1 MPAFGRRGAVLAALA
16 LVLLAYCGLASL
28 TAASRR
34 PAPDEGLFA
43 SPAITLITKGYM
55 GTPIRGSSA
64 GLPGLERR
72 TYWVMPL
79 HLVLLA
85 GWYKVFGIGLWQM
98 RLLSIL
104 WGMVGLVALFTLVWK
119 LTRDVRAA
127 ALAAALTATDFVY
140 VTFSSSGR
148 MDGMAAALGF
158 AGLAVYCSLRE
169 RNLLRAML
177 LGHILVAAAI
187 FTHPNGILFFAG
199 LMFLTIALDRRRI
212 RFAYL
217 AASSTPYLAGAAAWG
232 LYIMQA
238 PHDFVAQMW
247 SQIRGKSGGNLAFS
261 PLEFI
266 RREVVNRYLVAYGL
280 GPHSSGV
287 AGPVALKAIVL
298 AAYVAAALVLLG
310 NRELRRNRGCQLL
323 LGLTGLVF
331 AIMTFF
337 NEKLTC
343 YLLNITPLYSAIL
356 AVAMLWLY
364 RRGRVARAAA
374 ILSFAAVLTVQ
385 AGGLL
390 LRSRLNLYARQFIP
404 AAEFVKH
411 RLHPGMTVVASAD
424 FGFGIGFDQLTDDGT
439 LGFYSHKL
447 PDLIVVDE
455 MYLDVFDG
463 HRRQRP
469 AIYRYVSRT
478 LREDYTLIYDHEYYK
493 VYERRPGDP
502 SGSPD
507 HGVQSG
513 QMLIRL
519 AREERRVDFFQS
531 ARRQVQT
538 EVFADEP
545 ARIARQFRAPG
556 RLADEP
562 IQG

>member
-1 MPAFGRRGAVLAALA
+1 
-16 LVLLAYCGLASL
+16 
-28 TAASRR
+28 
-34 PAPDEGLFA
+34 
-43 SPAITLITKGYM
+43 
-55 GTPIRGSSA
+55 
-64 GLPGLERR
+64 
-72 TYWVMPL
+72 
-79 HLVLLA
+79 
-85 GWYKVFGIGLWQM
+85 
-98 RLLSIL
+98 
-104 WGMVGLVALFTLVWK
+104 
-119 LTRDVRAA
+119 
-127 ALAAALTATDFVY
+127 
-140 VTFSSSGR
+140 

-169 RNLLRAML
+169 RNLPRAML

-199 LMFLTIALDRRRI
+199 LMFLMVALDGRRI

-238 PHDFVAQMW
+238 PRDFVAQMLW
-247 SQIRGKSGGNLAFS
+247 QIRVKSGGAGFS
-261 PLEFI
+261 PLESI
-266 RREVVNRYLVAYGL
+266 KREVVNRYLLAYGL

-287 AGPVALKAIVL
+287 SGPVAIKAVVL

-310 NRELRRNRGCQLL
+310 NRKLRRNRGCQLL

-364 RRGRVARAAA
+364 RRGRVARAGA
-374 ILSFAAVLTVQ
+374 ILLFAVVLAVQ
-385 AGGLL
+385 AGGLII
-390 LRSRLNLYARQFIP
+390 RSRLNLYARQFIP

-447 PDLIVVDE
+447 ADLIVVDE

-493 VYERRPGDP
+493 VYERRPGEP
-502 SGSPD
+502 PGSPVRSD
-507 HGVQSG
+507 ANPAGARG
-513 QMLIRL
+513 APRRL
-519 AREERRVDFFQS
+519 LPIGAPPRPDGS
-531 ARRQVQT
+531 
-538 EVFADEP
+538 
-545 ARIARQFRAPG
+545 FRG
-556 RLADEP
+556 
-562 IQG
+562 